1 MRVFSSALIGL
12 LACGVTAC
20 TDQNRPAA
28 ITSAGTLLPMTATD
42 NPWSYGIAIGEVSG
56 GAWLFNEVD
65 IKDSTFKQALTSLL
79 RQKNLL
85 ANAGSERW
93 LLDCTLDI
101 EAPLTILTDQN
112 ITAKIRYVLRE
123 RASSKVVFD
132 RLIQTDSSRPVDS
145 PVAEFAVTLLI
156 GNSRGNARRTQA
168 ENAAAGEN
176 LAEFLSALLV
186 TTPTGSATSVY
197 SPSQ

>member
-1 MRVFSSALIGL
+1 MRVFASALIGL
-12 LACGVTAC
+12 LGCGITAC
-20 TDQNRPAA
+20 TDQNRPTA
-28 ITSAGTLLPMTATD
+28 ITSAGTPLPMAATD

-65 IKDSTFKQALTSLL
+65 IKDSTFEQALTSLL
-79 RQKNLL
+79 RQKNLVTD
-85 ANAGSERW
+85 ASSGRW
-93 LLDCTLDI
+93 LLDCALDI

-112 ITAKIRYVLRE
+112 ITAKIRYVVRE
-123 RASSKVVFD
+123 KASGKVVFD
-132 RLIQTDSSRPVDS
+132 RVIQTDSSRPVAS

-156 GNSRGNARRTQA
+156 GNSHGNARRTQA

-176 LAEFLSALLV
+176 LAEFLSALLA
-186 TTPTGSATSVY
+186 TTPTGSSTSVY